1 MKVMKVIADLLVAG
15 LGTLLAIGVPVAWI
29 HFAYGAGRRP
39 TLAAF
44 LLLSGIAICLGWALI
59 RLIDPHPGPEDPRD
73 PE

>member
-1 MKVMKVIADLLVAG
+1 
-15 LGTLLAIGVPVAWI
+15 VPVAWI

-39 TLAAF
+39 SLVAF

-59 RLIDPHPGPEDPRD
+59 RLIDPARGRKDPRD

>member
-1 MKVMKVIADLLVAG
+1 MKVIADLLVAC
-15 LGTLLAIGVPVAWI
+15 LGTMLAIGVPVAWI

-39 TLAAF
+39 PLVAF

-59 RLIDPHPGPEDPRD
+59 RLIDPGRGREGPRD